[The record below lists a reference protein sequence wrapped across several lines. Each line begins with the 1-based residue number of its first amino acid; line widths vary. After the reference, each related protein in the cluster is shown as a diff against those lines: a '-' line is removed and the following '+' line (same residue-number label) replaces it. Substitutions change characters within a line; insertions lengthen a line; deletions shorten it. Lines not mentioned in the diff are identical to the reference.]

1 MGRGGSIADN
11 GRLVTDGTRIGNHV
25 VDWEI
30 PFGEDPLEFS
40 HQPVLPD
47 PPPERL
53 FLLNRLR
60 QFMPYEL

>member
-1 MGRGGSIADN
+1 MSWIGRS
-11 GRLVTDGTRIGNHV
+11 LL
-25 VDWEI
+25 
-30 PFGEDPLEFS
+30 GEDPLGFS

>member
-1 MGRGGSIADN
+1 M
-11 GRLVTDGTRIGNHV
+11 
-25 VDWEI
+25 DWEI
-30 PFGEDPLEFS
+30 PFGKDPLGFS